1 MKLVVI
7 FSLLLFIP
15 IAFASPHIDS
25 ISDLTFRTI
34 ENDIAIE
41 DPVKYRAIY
50 SSTRSRTSVGNV
62 ESHIKERSDFVA
74 GAILDLGYSMR
85 PCKNLDLEIYDI
97 PYSRLNDREKMTF
110 IEEGLPEYM
119 FGLYDSRHSEIG
131 KASIFIAGDITPA
144 VREETI
150 THELVH
156 YFHDI
161 LCLNVDTEDLA
172 QKIEKMAQE

>member
-1 MKLVVI
+1 M
-7 FSLLLFIP
+7 F
-15 IAFASPHIDS
+15 DS
-25 ISDLTFRTI
+25 IKNEISNLSKSKILIDEPLKKHTTFG
-34 ENDIAIE
+34 
-41 DPVKYRAIY
+41 
-50 SSTRSRTSVGNV
+50 VG
-62 ESHIKERSDFVA
+62 
-74 GAILDLGYSMR
+74 
-85 PCKNLDLEIYDI
+85 
-97 PYSRLNDREKMTF
+97 
-110 IEEGLPEYM
+110 
-119 FGLYDSRHSEIG
+119 G